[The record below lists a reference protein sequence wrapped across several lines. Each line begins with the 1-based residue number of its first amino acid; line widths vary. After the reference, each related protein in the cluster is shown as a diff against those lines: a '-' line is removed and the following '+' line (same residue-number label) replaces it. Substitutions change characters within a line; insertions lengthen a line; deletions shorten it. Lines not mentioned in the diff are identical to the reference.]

1 MTSISAAGGST
12 INITTSGGSFYYDI
26 DGGSPNPISWPVTI
40 SNTNTSVGFVE
51 VLFASDMTLTS
62 TNNYFVCGSS
72 KIQFGSTSLNND
84 GTRRTITV
92 TANNYDG
99 LISNGSSL
107 VTGYNDIY
115 VYNLTVDG
123 TGYAT
128 QAGAGW
134 FGQMYFGRS
143 ATNMYFINCSS
154 LGTINGGGILGQY
167 SQNVTLIGCSSS
179 GNIQNVAGGIVGE
192 NAISMTIQGCWSTG
206 AISGDAAGG
215 IVGSNSTSA
224 NIQNCYSTGIIS
236 GNNSGGIVGG
246 NAGYTSV
253 TINNCYSSGN
263 ITGANAGG
271 ICGSLAALNST
282 LTVSITNC
290 YSTGNISNGLGTENG
305 GICGA
310 LLTFSGSINLVI
322 NNCYTTGT
330 VTYPSGYIIGI
341 NATINGT
348 GSAPI
353 QYTLTNNYSEA
364 GSVGGTPGT
373 WSNTHANSILTGIP
387 SQSGRTT
394 VGSTWITKGANTPYI
409 LFNMGYQP
417 YSTTNISGTPD
428 LIRTVSSTVSV
439 GIPTSSAIVNG
450 LQYEILEITGGTSS
464 SYGTITISGTSGA
477 ISTSTTTATG
487 IYTIYLYN
495 IGSYNITTYTLTVNQ
510 NNIDNG
516 CCGRPLDLKY
526 VYDYPTRANL
536 QSGNVVLSTFS
547 FRRQAIPYWAM
558 YQMNAAAAHKR

>member
-1 MTSISAAGGST
+1 
-12 INITTSGGSFYYDI
+12 
-26 DGGSPNPISWPVTI
+26 
-40 SNTNTSVGFVE
+40 
-51 VLFASDMTLTS
+51 
-62 TNNYFVCGSS
+62 
-72 KIQFGSTSLNND
+72 
-84 GTRRTITV
+84 
-92 TANNYDG
+92 
-99 LISNGSSL
+99 
-107 VTGYNDIY
+107 

-123 TGYAT
+123 TGYGT
-128 QAGAGW
+128 QIGAGW
-134 FGQMYFGRS
+134 FGQKYFGRS

-154 LGTINGGGILGQY
+154 LGTINGGGILGDY

-179 GNIQNVAGGIVGE
+179 GAIQDVAGGIVAQ
-192 NAISMTIQGCWSTG
+192 NVSSITIQGCWSTG

-246 NAGYTSV
+246 NAGYNSV

-290 YSTGNISNGLGTENG
+290 YSTGNISNDFTTYNG
-305 GICGA
+305 GICGF
-310 LLTFSGSINLVI
+310 LLTSSGNIILVI

-330 VTYPSGYIIGI
+330 VTYASGYIIG
-341 NATINGT
+341 NDATINGT

-353 QYTLTNNYSEA
+353 QYTLTNNFSEA

-373 WSNTHANSILTGIP
+373 WSNTHANSILTGLP

-394 VGSTWITKGANTPYI
+394 VGSTWVTKGTSTPYI

-428 LIRTVSSTVSV
+428 VIRTASSAVTVGS
-439 GIPTSSAIVNG
+439 PTSSAIVNG

-464 SYGTITISGTSGA
+464 SYGTISINGTTGA
-477 ISTSTTTATG
+477 ISTTSGTATG

-495 IGSYNITTYTLTVNQ
+495 IGSYNITTYTLTVNE
-510 NNIDNG
+510 NSIIVDNG
-516 CCGRPLDLKY
+516 CCGRPLDLQY

-547 FRRQAIPYWAM
+547 FRREAIPYWAM
-558 YQMNAAAAHKR
+558 YQMKAAAAHKR